1 MLRLHRKAM
10 AAILTLGVALS
21 TSGCSGTLHG
31 PGIKPWTPPAM
42 CLEPCRSIPEPEK
55 LGLHEWHTQMLERY
69 IECSITHALCTKG
82 LLE

>member
-1 MLRLHRKAM
+1 MLRLYRKAL

-21 TSGCSGTLHG
+21 TSGCSGNAARAGNQALDTASDVLG
-31 PGIKPWTPPAM
+31 A
-42 CLEPCRSIPEPEK
+42 CRSIPEPEK